1 MSAVPGSVVLP
12 EVPGTIDEH
21 GADKKPPIRATIYFF
36 VIGVVAAA
44 ASVPLLPHLKAG
56 THSWATFIILGSAAA
71 VAQLFV
77 VRTPR
82 NQSYHTT
89 VVFLIPA
96 VMLLPP
102 ELVAL
107 IGVIQHVPEWLKN
120 RNAWYSQTFNICN
133 WTISLLAAW
142 AAFHATAGADHLL
155 PRRRHAS
162 TPRPASST
170 PVTSRRPW
178 RRSLRARSGSSG
190 R

>member
-1 MSAVPGSVVLP
+1 MRLAGATLHPGSSHPGRSRYGVGDAADVSSKSRLVSAVPGSIVLP

-44 ASVPLLPHLKAG
+44 ATFPLLPHLKAG

-102 ELVAL
+102 D
-107 IGVIQHVPEWLKN
+107 
-120 RNAWYSQTFNICN
+120 
-133 WTISLLAAW
+133 W
-142 AAFHATAGADHLL
+142 AGE
-155 PRRRHAS
+155 
-162 TPRPASST
+162 
-170 PVTSRRPW
+170 V
-178 RRSLRARSGSSG
+178 
-190 R
+190 